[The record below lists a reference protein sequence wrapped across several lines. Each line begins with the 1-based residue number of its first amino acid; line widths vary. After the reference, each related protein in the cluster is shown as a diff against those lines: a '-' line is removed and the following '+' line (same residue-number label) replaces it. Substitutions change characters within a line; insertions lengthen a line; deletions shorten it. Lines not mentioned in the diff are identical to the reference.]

1 MPMIRVEMFAGRSAE
16 QKKTLIKSL
25 TKATSEAIGVSE
37 ASVDVVITEV
47 AKENWGLGGEPAS
60 EKFPD

>member
-25 TKATSEAIGVSE
+25 TKATSEAIGVSV
-37 ASVDVVITEV
+37 ASIDVVITEV
-47 AKENWGLGGEPAS
+47 AKENWGLGGEPAN

>member
-1 MPMIRVEMFAGRSAE
+1 MIRVEMFAGRSAE

-25 TKATSEAIGVSE
+25 TKATSEAIGVSV
-37 ASVDVVITEV
+37 ASIDVVITEV
-47 AKENWGLGGEPAS
+47 AKENWGLGGEPAN